1 MSTGNFKHD
10 LFSQFTRVA
19 KALSHGYRLEMRK
32 RNKVD
37 EEFRVKYKIAEVSAF

>member
-10 LFSQFTRVA
+10 LFSQFARVA
-19 KALSHGYRLEMRK
+19 KALSHGSRLELRK

-37 EEFRVKYKIAEVSAF
+37 EEFTQECRVLISY